1 MGLNGAAA
9 GRHRSSAGS
18 PGRAE
23 MDPKRPIIRLGVDIP
38 ATTLDTPS
46 VAAPWPGHGGMT
58 MRGIKRWLR
67 RTQRRA
73 PRWLALCLA
82 CVVPGA
88 CAQPA
93 TIGDDDYRQQRARM
107 VERQL
112 AARDIHDPRVLAAM
126 RKVPRH
132 RFVAAAQAGNAYD
145 DRPLSIGHGQTISQP
160 YIVALMTQLADPQPG
175 DRVLEIGTGS
185 GYQAAVLA
193 ELAGEVFSIEIVEPL
208 AAEASHRLR
217 DLGYG
222 NVAVRAG
229 DGYAGWPEHA
239 PFDIVMLT
247 AAPEQVP
254 QPLLDQLRPGGR
266 LVAPVG
272 SQLLGQELRLIE
284 KRADGSLRTTRVAP
298 VRFVPFTRKPEGDSR
313 GEVDETQ
320 PQVPYRAAKRPL

>member
-1 MGLNGAAA
+1 MLPTQGL
-9 GRHRSSAGS
+9 
-18 PGRAE
+18 
-23 MDPKRPIIRLGVDIP
+23 KRF
-38 ATTLDTPS
+38 
-46 VAAPWPGHGGMT
+46 
-58 MRGIKRWLR
+58 LR
-67 RTQRRA
+67 RTRRRA

-82 CVVPGA
+82 CAVPGA

-93 TIGDDDYRQQRARM
+93 TAPDDDQQQQRARM

-112 AARDIHDPRVLAAM
+112 AARDIKDQRVLDAI

-132 RFVAAAQAGNAYD
+132 RFVAPAQAASAYD

-193 ELAGEVFSIEIVEPL
+193 ELAGEVYTIEIVEPL
-208 AAEASHRLR
+208 AAEATRRLK
-217 DLGYG
+217 DLGYD
-222 NVAVRAG
+222 NVEVRAG
-229 DGYAGWPEHA
+229 DGYAGWPEQA

-247 AAPEQVP
+247 AAPGQVP
-254 QPLLDQLRPGGR
+254 QPLLDQLKPGGR

-284 KRADGSLRTTRVAP
+284 KRDDGSLRTTRVAP
-298 VRFVPFTRKPEGDSR
+298 VRFVPFTRRPEGDVRDGS
-313 GEVDETQ
+313 GET
-320 PQVPYRAAKRPL
+320 PR

>member
-1 MGLNGAAA
+1 MNVHHHTRGLGLT
-9 GRHRSSAGS
+9 GESRRDQLVQELRSQG
-18 PGRAE
+18 
-23 MDPKRPIIRLGVDIP
+23 IRDEKVLGVI
-38 ATTLDTPS
+38 
-46 VAAPWPGHGGMT
+46 
-58 MRGIKRWLR
+58 
-67 RTQRRA
+67 
-73 PRWLALCLA
+73 
-82 CVVPGA
+82 
-88 CAQPA
+88 
-93 TIGDDDYRQQRARM
+93 
-107 VERQL
+107 
-112 AARDIHDPRVLAAM
+112 

-132 RFVAAAQAGNAYD
+132 EFIGQAMQGKAYQNSAL
-145 DRPLSIGHGQTISQP
+145 PIGSSQTISQP

-298 VRFVPFTRKPEGDSR
+298 VRFVPFTRKPEGDAL
-313 GEVDETQ
+313 EETDAAQ
-320 PQVPYRAAKRPL
+320 SQVP